1 MGVIAGERAPDFVLS
16 DDTGQLRSLSELLTG
31 GPVVLFFYPIAHSP
45 ICTAEACHFR
55 DLGAEFDAL
64 GVQRVGIS
72 TDTVPRQSRFARQRA
87 FDFPLLSDSRG
98 LVAARFQVRRWGIS
112 VLGRLLARR
121 LERRRG
127 QHTPPGWFTRLLLSA
142 RRTTFVIDTDHTVLK
157 VISSELRASVHAD
170 LTLDFL
176 RRRPP
181 TAPPRPVGSG
191 ITRPPTE
198 RVRISLADLRGR
210 PQRVRTQNA

>member
-1 MGVIAGERAPDFVLS
+1 MGVIAGERAPDFILS
-16 DDTGQLRSLSELLTG
+16 DDTGRLRSLTELLAD
-31 GPVVLFFYPIAHSP
+31 GPVVMFFYPLAHSP

-55 DLGAEFDAL
+55 DLGSEFDAL

-98 LVAARFQVRRWGIS
+98 LVAARFGVRRAGIA

-121 LERRRG
+121 LESRRG
-127 QHTPPGWFTRLLLSA
+127 QHTPPGPLTRLLLSA
-142 RRTTFVIDTDHTVLK
+142 RRTTFVIDTDQTVLK
-157 VISSELRASVHAD
+157 VVSSELRASVHAD
-170 LTLDFL
+170 LTLDYL

-181 TAPPRPVGSG
+181 TATTRPAV
-191 ITRPPTE
+191 TRPPTE

-210 PQRVRTQNA
+210 PQRA

>member
-1 MGVIAGERAPDFVLS
+1 MGVIAGERAPDFILS
-16 DDTGQLRSLSELLTG
+16 DETGRLRSLSGLLAD
-31 GPVVLFFYPIAHSP
+31 GPVVLFFYPVAQSP

-55 DLGAEFDAL
+55 DLGREFDAL

-98 LVAARFQVRRWGIS
+98 LVAARFGVRRAGIA

-121 LERRRG
+121 LESRRG
-127 QHTPPGWFTRLLLSA
+127 QHTPPGSFTRLLLSA
-142 RRTTFVIDTDHTVLK
+142 RRTTFVIDTDQTVLK
-157 VISSELRASVHAD
+157 VVSSELRASVHAD
-170 LTLDFL
+170 LALDFL

-181 TAPPRPVGSG
+181 VVTNRSVVA
-191 ITRPPTE
+191 RPPTE

-210 PQRVRTQNA
+210 PQRA